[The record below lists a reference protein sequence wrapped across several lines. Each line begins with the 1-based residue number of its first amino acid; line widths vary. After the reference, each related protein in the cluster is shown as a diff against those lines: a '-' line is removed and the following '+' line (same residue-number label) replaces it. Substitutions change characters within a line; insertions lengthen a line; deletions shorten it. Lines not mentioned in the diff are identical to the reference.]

1 MDVGNR
7 HIGLHVPEDF
17 KPGLNR
23 DLRLGR
29 EERILSAATG
39 QRDRGIDN
47 HLGIRRSGN
56 VWIARNIDRV
66 DGPPQLIFS

>member
-1 MDVGNR
+1 MDIGNR
-7 HIGLHVPEDF
+7 DISLHMPEDF

-29 EERILSAATG
+29 EERILSVATG
-39 QRDRGIDN
+39 QRDRGIYDDF
-47 HLGIRRSGN
+47 GISRSGN
-56 VWIARNIDRV
+56 VWIARNVDRV